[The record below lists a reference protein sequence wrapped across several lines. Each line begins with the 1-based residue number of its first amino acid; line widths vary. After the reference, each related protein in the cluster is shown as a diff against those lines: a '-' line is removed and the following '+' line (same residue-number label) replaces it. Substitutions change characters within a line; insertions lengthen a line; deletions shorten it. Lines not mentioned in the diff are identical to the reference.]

1 MHLKT
6 CSKYIRVKI
15 DISEKR
21 NKQIHNYTWKF
32 PHSGLSSRYKK
43 ETEIQQRHKRF
54 KNAVTTWVGQ
64 GGRWEGGSRRRG
76 HMLYLWLI
84 HVDVWQKPT
93 QYCKAI
99 ILQLGIHHLK
109 NNFKKHYKIKLYLIE
124 IYKNNSFHKAEYTF

>member
-54 KNAVTTWVGQ
+54 KTLWQPGWGNVG
-64 GGRWEGGSRRRG
+64 GGKEVQEEEDICYTYGWF
-76 HMLYLWLI
+76 MLMYGRNQHNI
-84 HVDVWQKPT
+84 VK
-93 QYCKAI
+93 
-99 ILQLGIHHLK
+99 QLSS
-109 NNFKKHYKIKLYLIE
+109 N
-124 IYKNNSFHKAEYTF
+124 